1 RREKSCGVELSIG
14 IAAASRAWIPDDP
27 DPPAVVRRA
36 GDICISSAVLK
47 GIADGVSAVS
57 VRSVGAVGRPDAGQL
72 PVFGNQPKRVHGRRG
87 SILKRWDSIDG
98 IALEGVPARNVIA
111 KEFIGLGLIGT
122 YREGAIRVVLIP
134 RPGAARFL
142 KDDRI
147 VPAEG

>member
-1 RREKSCGVELSIG
+1 
-14 IAAASRAWIPDDP
+14 
-27 DPPAVVRRA
+27 
-36 GDICISSAVLK
+36 
-47 GIADGVSAVS
+47 
-57 VRSVGAVGRPDAGQL
+57 
-72 PVFGNQPKRVHGRRG
+72 
-87 SILKRWDSIDG
+87 
-98 IALEGVPARNVIA
+98 VPARNVIA